1 MQTKSTRSPWF
12 LMTKALLGTSTPL
25 RAASATGETTGWR
38 HFGVEVA
45 QQLRRY
51 LSEFYEVPPAATIQS
66 DELAPLVAE
75 FQRLATDE
83 LEAALAWIEH
93 HLPAVL
99 EGADE
104 KQRKDF
110 AAGLRAG
117 AVK

>member
-1 MQTKSTRSPWF
+1 MQTKTTRSPWF

-25 RAASATGETTGWR
+25 RAASASGETSGWR

-51 LSEFYEVPPAATIQS
+51 LSEFYDVPLAATIQS

-75 FQRLATDE
+75 FQRLAHDE
-83 LEAALAWIEH
+83 HAGALAWIEQ
-93 HLPAVL
+93 HLPSVL
-99 EGADE
+99 EGADD